1 MLKLFGKICLVGY
14 NIGLFKLAI
23 EYGKMAA
30 ELFVQYGNIYYQIY
44 ALVAFIVFVLG
55 NCVMNVLIKELKEE
69 LAEENN

>member
-1 MLKLFGKICLVGY
+1 MLKLFGKLGLVCY
-14 NIGLFKLAI
+14 NIGLFKLAL
-23 EYGKMAA
+23 EYGKMVA

-55 NCVMNVLIKELKEE
+55 NGIMNMLIKELKED

>member
-1 MLKLFGKICLVGY
+1 MLKLFGKLGLVCY
-14 NIGLFKLAI
+14 NIELFKLAL
-23 EYGKMAA
+23 EYGKMVA

-55 NCVMNVLIKELKEE
+55 NGVMNMLIKELKEE